1 MLQRARGVQNSETT
15 QNKASM
21 ENSPA
26 SFEDSMFISDRKE
39 IESLDEIKARPF
51 SRLDNPSSS
60 IAKWNEFKEEF
71 SYN

>member
-1 MLQRARGVQNSETT
+1 
-15 QNKASM
+15 M